1 VKLLLHL
8 HLHLHLHQIIIAYPE
23 VMAGID
29 PRLSIRDF

>member
-29 PRLSIRDF
+29 GCYPL